1 MSTPL
6 DAVYNRCRPAP
17 PSNGLSSALLVP
29 TATTR
34 CSRDCS
40 RKLSGS
46 GFIGQSKRVAGRAFL
61 CIVASAAILAPV
73 AGNSQ
78 QPTSTPTTPLPRTT
92 TSPAVT
98 PPAEPQAP
106 THPEVVNL
114 TLKGVKAVK
123 AADLQQSISTT
134 ASHCN
139 GFILVPFCW
148 ITNSKY
154 V

>member
-17 PSNGLSSALLVP
+17 PWNGLSSASLVP
-29 TATTR
+29 PATTR
-34 CSRDCS
+34 CSRGCS
-40 RKLSGS
+40 RT
-46 GFIGQSKRVAGRAFL
+46 RRAL
-61 CIVASAAILAPV
+61 LWIVASAAILAPI

-78 QPTSTPTTPLPRTT
+78 QPTGTPATPLPAKTT
-92 TSPAVT
+92 PPAVT

-123 AADLQQSISTT
+123 AADLQQSIS
-134 ASHCN
+134 
-139 GFILVPFCW
+139 
-148 ITNSKY
+148 
-154 V
+154 